1 MHKIPL
7 IAAAVVSLGFLLY
20 TLVTGEFTG
29 DCLIFALIIFGAV
42 FAYVCSG
49 GSGSEKYDGRAEAMR
64 YKTDDATG
72 EKIAQLKNLNRN
84 LGNDPTYTDDG
95 YFNSHLYGCSQAE
108 GELINQAT
116 MAARSLGE
124 HPTIA
129 GGFYSHL
136 YNCSEAD
143 GEFISQMEALNKGLE
158 SENERRG

>member
-29 DCLIFALIIFGAV
+29 DCLIFALIIFGA
-42 FAYVCSG
+42 
-49 GSGSEKYDGRAEAMR
+49 EKYDGRAEAMR

-116 MAARSLGE
+116 IAARALGE

-129 GGFYSHL
+129 GGVYRHL

-158 SENERRG
+158 SENERRGG